1 MNDFQRR
8 ALDIAQSS
16 TYLTLY
22 ARQNQEIQGIEEF
35 GYSVEIDNIASGATA
50 TGTFQ
55 VLSDSDFVCT
65 YLTGCSVATAT
76 GIVDAVPQALLQI
89 TDTGSGKTFF
99 NQPSFMGLITG
110 QGGYP
115 FLLAAPR
122 LIAPNTNIQYQ
133 VTNLLGA
140 GNTRNYFLTMIGA
153 RIYYSGAPG
162 G

>member
-22 ARQNQEIQGIEEF
+22 ARQGQEIQGIEEF
-35 GYSVEIDNIASGATA
+35 GYSVEIDNVAGLAVA

-65 YLTGCSVATAT
+65 YLTGAAVAPGN

-99 NQPSFMGLITG
+99 NQPSFMGLVVG
-110 QGGYP
+110 QGGFP

-133 VTNLLGA
+133 VTNLLNA
-140 GNTRNYFLTMIGA
+140 TPRSYYLTMIGA
-153 RIYYSGAPG
+153 RIYYSGIGAG
-162 G
+162 S